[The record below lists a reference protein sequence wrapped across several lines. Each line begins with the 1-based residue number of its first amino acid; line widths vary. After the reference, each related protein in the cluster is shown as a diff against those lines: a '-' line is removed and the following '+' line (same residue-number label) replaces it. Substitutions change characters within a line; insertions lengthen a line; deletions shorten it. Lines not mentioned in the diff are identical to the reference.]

1 MRREK
6 TERKI
11 DIIGNAKNINGR
23 PAIMA
28 ENVGVYFVEGLNEWK
43 NEWHNKQIKV
53 IGDLK
58 RVKKIKWEVI
68 KNPVVQ
74 LIT

>member
-11 DIIGNAKNINGR
+11 DIIGNARNINGR

-28 ENVGVYFVEGLNEWK
+28 ENVGVYFVEGLNEK
-43 NEWHNKQIKV
+43 KKEWLNSQIRI

-58 RVKKIKWEVI
+58 KVNKIKWEVI

>member
-11 DIIGNAKNINGR
+11 DIICNAININGI

-43 NEWHNKQIKV
+43 KEWLNSQIRIIK
-53 IGDLK
+53 DLK
-58 RVKKIKWEVI
+58 KVNKIKWEVI

>member
-11 DIIGNAKNINGR
+11 DIIGNAKNIKGR

-28 ENVGVYFVEGLNEWK
+28 ENVGVYFVEGLNE
-43 NEWHNKQIKV
+43 
-53 IGDLK
+53 
-58 RVKKIKWEVI
+58 
-68 KNPVVQ
+68 
-74 LIT
+74 